1 MNTKKL
7 AIPFQTGEVKF
18 QTSVFK
24 LRGADVEL
32 KQVKSMIGKIV
43 YYDSHQLNM
52 SGNSIN
58 EYILSGC
65 ILRKK
70 SNGKFYYQAELKEL
84 NINSLIIVPLEK
96 VKTTKN

>member
-1 MNTKKL
+1 M
-7 AIPFQTGEVKF
+7 
-18 QTSVFK
+18 
-24 LRGADVEL
+24 EL

-43 YYDSHQLNM
+43 YYDSRQLNM
-52 SGNSIN
+52 SGNSVN

-70 SNGKFYYQAELKEL
+70 YNGKFYYQAELKEL
-84 NINSLIIVPLEK
+84 NINSVIIVPLEK

>member
-1 MNTKKL
+1 M
-7 AIPFQTGEVKF
+7 
-18 QTSVFK
+18 
-24 LRGADVEL
+24 EL

-43 YYDSHQLNM
+43 YYDSRQLNM
-52 SGNSIN
+52 SGNSVN

-70 SNGKFYYQAELKEL
+70 SNGKFYYQAELKDL